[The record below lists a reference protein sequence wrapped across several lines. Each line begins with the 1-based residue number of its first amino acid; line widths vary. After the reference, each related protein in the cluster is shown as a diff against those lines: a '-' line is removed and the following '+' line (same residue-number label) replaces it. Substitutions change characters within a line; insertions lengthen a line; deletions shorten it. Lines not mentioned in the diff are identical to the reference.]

1 MSRHPPVA
9 AAPTLHGKM
18 AATTAVWMTDQGRE
32 AEAAGE
38 REERGRVLLTPTE
51 EEWGWGTGAR
61 KGDRKILASNQTEPL
76 EESK

>member
-1 MSRHPPVA
+1 MLFRHPPVA

-38 REERGRVLLTPTE
+38 RGEGAGSVNPAEGWG
-51 EEWGWGTGAR
+51 WGWGTSDG
-61 KGDRKILASNQTEPL
+61 KIIL
-76 EESK
+76 KI